1 MTQPEWFNDF
11 ATWWDPAVGEDVARN
26 VEPVDI
32 DGHARVRVR
41 CSSTAWG
48 TLLRLIA
55 PRLIVRINALP
66 GTLARVE
73 GLLVETGAA
82 TVPQIVVDRWADLM
96 GEDLADQIAPYRL
109 GHRGQELCAQAAS
122 ADARDEG
129 VRRGPEILERIRELI
144 GEDCTVTRWTV
155 TLRPVRVLIASSPQI
170 RDRAAVETVLEQI
183 WHDAVQVHGPTH
195 LVALEHGDETMAD
208 RFVDA
213 WAQSLDTADGALLIS
228 GPVASGMAGPD
239 LAGPEPYSGRPD
251 LCVSLIQHV
260 DEALP
265 LEEKARAAGVPVQR
279 VQLDG

>member
-1 MTQPEWFNDF
+1 M
-11 ATWWDPAVGEDVARN
+11 
-26 VEPVDI
+26 
-32 DGHARVRVR
+32 
-41 CSSTAWG
+41 
-48 TLLRLIA
+48 
-55 PRLIVRINALP
+55 
-66 GTLARVE
+66 
-73 GLLVETGAA
+73 VETGAA